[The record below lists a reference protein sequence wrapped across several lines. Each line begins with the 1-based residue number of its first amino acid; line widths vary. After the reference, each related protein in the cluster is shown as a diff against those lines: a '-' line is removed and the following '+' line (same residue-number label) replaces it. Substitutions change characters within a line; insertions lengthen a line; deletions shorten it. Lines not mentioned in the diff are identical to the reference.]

1 MNYVLIGVFAKS
13 SVLLVLKNKPSWQKN
28 RLNLV
33 GGKIEDG
40 EEPLEAAIRELKE
53 ETGIE
58 SQELKLMGTIEDTGF
73 KIYCY
78 NLNLISTV
86 ELSPRLEEE
95 ELFGW
100 YNWGEYSKDQRL
112 IPNLRVIIPLMLSGV
127 ENWVITDDYR
137 SSTDEQHFLQ
147 LSVPTYKAC

>member
-28 RLNLV
+28 FFNLV

-40 EEPLEAAIRELKE
+40 EKPLEAAIRELKE

-58 SQELKLMGTIEDTGF
+58 SQELKLMGMIEDTGF

-78 NLNLISTV
+78 NLNLISPV

-100 YNWGEYSKDQRL
+100 YNWEEYSKDQRL

-147 LSVPTYKAC
+147 LSVPTYKEC